1 MSTKLQLSISFAANP
16 RTWPLI
22 DGRVKVEGVDLVI
35 TPSHPSEIFWRQL
48 KFGDFDI
55 SEMSMSSLMMALA
68 HGDDRFVGIP
78 VFTTH
83 RFFHTSV
90 LVWRDA
96 RIETPAD
103 LKGKRVGVPEYQQT
117 AALWTRGALQHEWGV
132 TSQDMEWWMERPPS
146 HSHGG
151 ATGFKPPPGVTI
163 HQVPPETNLGAMV
176 AEGKLDA
183 VVHYIVNDNLVDRSR
198 LDLWNHPAARRLFA
212 DPIAEGIRYYKKT
225 GLYPIN
231 HGMVIKRALAEKH
244 PWVILNLMTAF
255 ERANAIADRE
265 RMEHVAD
272 HLATGL
278 IPADAKA
285 ALALPVLRHGIKA
298 NRAIVETCADYSLEQ
313 GLTPRRMKL
322 EEIFAPSTLG
332 Q

>member
-1 MSTKLQLSISFAANP
+1 MSSRLQLSISFAANP

-22 DGRVKVEGVDLVI
+22 DGSVTVDGVDLVI

-68 HGDDRFVGIP
+68 HGDDRFVGLP

-83 RFFHTSV
+83 RFFHTSM
-90 LVWRDA
+90 LVRRDA
-96 RIETPAD
+96 GIETPAD
-103 LKGKRVGVPEYQQT
+103 LKGKRVAVPEYQQT

-132 TSQDMEWWMERPPS
+132 RAADMEWWMERPPS

-151 ATGFKPPPGVTI
+151 ATGFKAPPGVTV
-163 HQVPPETNLGAMV
+163 HQIPVEQNIGTMMV
-176 AEGKLDA
+176 AGEVDA
-183 VVHYIVNDNLVDRSR
+183 VVHYIVNDNLVDRSTI
-198 LDLWNHPAARRLFA
+198 DLWNHPAARRLFA
-212 DPIAEGIRYYKKT
+212 DPVAEGVRYHKKT

-244 PWVILNLMTAF
+244 PWVILNLMKAF
-255 ERANAIADRE
+255 DRANAIANRQRQD
-265 RMEHVAD
+265 HVAD

-278 IPADAKA
+278 IPGDAKA
-285 ALALPVLRHGIKA
+285 ALARPVIEHGIKA
-298 NRAIVETCADYSLEQ
+298 NRAILETCADYSLEQ

-322 EEIFAPSTLG
+322 DEIFAPSTMG

>member
-1 MSTKLQLSISFAANP
+1 MSTRLQLSISFAANP

-22 DGRVKVEGVDLVI
+22 DGTVTIDGVDLVV

-83 RFFHTSV
+83 RFFHTSM
-90 LVWRDA
+90 LVRRDA
-96 RIETPAD
+96 GIETPAD

-117 AALWTRGALQHEWGV
+117 AALWTRGALAHEWGV
-132 TSQDMEWWMERPPS
+132 TAQDMEWWMERPAS

-151 ATGFKPPPGVTI
+151 ATGFKPPPGVTV
-163 HQVPPETNLGAMV
+163 HPVPVETNLGAMV
-176 AEGKLDA
+176 VKGELDA
-183 VVHYIVNDNLVDRSR
+183 VVHYIVNDNLVDRSTI
-198 LDLWNHPAARRLFA
+198 DLANHPAAKRMFA

-244 PWVILNLMTAF
+244 PWVILNLMKAF
-255 ERANAIADRE
+255 DKANAIANRQ
-265 RMEHVAD
+265 RVEHVNE
-272 HLATGL
+272 HLAVGL
-278 IPADAKA
+278 IPGDARA
-285 ALALPVLRHGIKA
+285 ALARPVIEHGIKA
-298 NRAIVETCADYSLEQ
+298 NRKILETCADYSLEQ

-322 EEIFAPSTLG
+322 EEIFAPSTLA

>member
-22 DGRVKVEGVDLVI
+22 DGSVTVDGVDLVI

-83 RFFHTSV
+83 RFFHTSM
-90 LVWRDA
+90 LVRRDA
-96 RIETPAD
+96 GIETPAD

-117 AALWTRGALQHEWGV
+117 AALWTRGALAHEWGV
-132 TSQDMEWWMERPPS
+132 TAQDMEWWMERPAS

-151 ATGFKPPPGVTI
+151 ATGFKPPPGVTV
-163 HQVPPETNLGAMV
+163 HPVPVETNLGNMV
-176 AEGKLDA
+176 VEGKLDA
-183 VVHYIVNDNLVDRSR
+183 VVHYIVNDNLVDRSKI
-198 LDLWNHPAARRLFA
+198 DLASHPAAKRMFA

-225 GLYPIN
+225 GFYPIN
-231 HGMVIKRALAEKH
+231 H
-244 PWVILNLMTAF
+244 
-255 ERANAIADRE
+255 
-265 RMEHVAD
+265 
-272 HLATGL
+272 
-278 IPADAKA
+278 
-285 ALALPVLRHGIKA
+285 
-298 NRAIVETCADYSLEQ
+298 
-313 GLTPRRMKL
+313 
-322 EEIFAPSTLG
+322 
-332 Q
+332 